1 MQEKK
6 TTGILRVF
14 ILLTFAHLGGRKDLT
29 SFWGQ
34 YNLNKLIEWEKKHL
48 HADVTL
54 IKSYFLKDDSILA
67 LNQEFL
73 LHRCIQAI
81 IGIDT

>member
-1 MQEKK
+1 MQEKKTK

-34 YNLNKLIEWEKKHL
+34 
-48 HADVTL
+48 
-54 IKSYFLKDDSILA
+54 
-67 LNQEFL
+67 
-73 LHRCIQAI
+73 
-81 IGIDT
+81 